1 MSSREVEGQKV
12 WESLADLYGP
22 YEAMNPVW
30 QPIPDYVGL
39 YEVSTDGR
47 VRSVRREGTN
57 GRELKPLANRG
68 GYLKVVL
75 SKCDKTKNLLIHQ
88 LVARTFLPNPNS
100 LPEVDHQD
108 GVRTNNSL
116 SNLEWVTGV
125 ENRRRAYI
133 RKVERL
139 TFSRPNFPTPS
150 DELETQAA

>member
-1 MSSREVEGQKV
+1 MTWKGV
-12 WESLADLYGP
+12 P
-22 YEAMNPVW
+22 NYE
-30 QPIPDYVGL
+30 GL

-75 SKCDKTKNLLIHQ
+75 SKNAKVKNLLIHQ
-88 LVARTFLPNPNS
+88 LVARAFLPNPNA

-116 SNLEWVTGV
+116 ENLEWVTGV
-125 ENRRRAYI
+125 ENRRRAYT
-133 RKVERL
+133 RKVQRIQFAQ
-139 TFSRPNFPTPS
+139 TNFPS
-150 DELETQAA
+150 AQAA